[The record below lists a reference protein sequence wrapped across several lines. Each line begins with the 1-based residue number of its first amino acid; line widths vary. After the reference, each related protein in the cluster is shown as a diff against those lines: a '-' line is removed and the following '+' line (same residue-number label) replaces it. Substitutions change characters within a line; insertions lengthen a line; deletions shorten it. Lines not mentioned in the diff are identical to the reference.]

1 MSAGTLSGLQQA
13 VPRHALLGRP
23 GPPAPPDGVGE
34 LCERFADVC
43 RSAADA
49 LEIAAALEF
58 DGLNDQAVKAKYG
71 YADVF
76 DLAEEMHRRVPLD
89 PAEPPAEPDPW
100 RLGPARPALHG
111 LIYSLPALFFPA
123 AAGLLSGAASITV
136 LLVSMLV
143 SWSAGQGLAYL
154 GYVRLGRGDDTAT
167 KRTLR
172 YGFAVAAIG
181 IGVALAIT
189 GLVTGARTTALVFG
203 LGQGLY
209 MLCATVLMVL
219 RAERLLLLVL
229 APGCLAGAGFLA
241 LGRPSGLAPAVGWV
255 LAVTPVLGT
264 ALALWLTRGSGG
276 GKAFARAE
284 LAAAVPSATF
294 GLLAAALIAFPV
306 VPSWGAGPR
315 GVNVGALLAAL
326 PLSLSMGAA
335 EWTLFWYRRR
345 SRRLLRTTGRLRVFG
360 RRVRLVLLAA
370 LTQYLVATVLLISAV
385 TAIAWTARLAHPGWS
400 AVPQI
405 GAYLALGGAM
415 FLALLLQTMGARIVP
430 LAACAAAF
438 AVELAG
444 RGFGVQAQLAA
455 TIGLLL
461 FFCVYA
467 LAVLGKASRH
477 L

>member
-13 VPRHALLGRP
+13 
-23 GPPAPPDGVGE
+23 APPSRLPGHPVPADGITG
-34 LCERFADVC
+34 LCEQFADVC

-76 DLAEEMHRRVPLD
+76 DLAEELHRRVPLD

-100 RLGPARPALHG
+100 RLGPGRPALHG
-111 LIYSLPALFFPA
+111 LLYSLPALFFPA
-123 AAGLLSGAASITV
+123 AAGLLSGPASITV

-143 SWSAGQGLAYL
+143 SWSASQGLAYL
-154 GYVRLGRGDDTAT
+154 GYVRLGRGDDAAT

-172 YGFAVAAIG
+172 YGFAVAALG
-181 IGVALAIT
+181 VAVALAVA

-209 MLCATVLMVL
+209 LLGATVLMVL

-229 APGCLAGAGFLA
+229 TPGCLAGAGFLV
-241 LGRPSGLAPAVGWV
+241 LGRPAGLAAAVGWV
-255 LAVTPVLGT
+255 LVVTPLLGT
-264 ALALWLTRGSGG
+264 ALAFWLTRGGG
-276 GKAFARAE
+276 GRPFVRTE
-284 LAAAVPSATF
+284 LAAAVPSAVF

-306 VPSWGAGPR
+306 VPSWGAGPG
-315 GVNVGALLAAL
+315 GVNTGALLAAV

-345 SRRLLRTTGRLRVFG
+345 SRRLLRSTGRLRVFG

-370 LTQYLVATVLLISAV
+370 LTQYLVATVLLIAAA
-385 TAIAWTARLAHPGWS
+385 TALTWTSGLAGPDRGT
-400 AVPQI
+400 AGQI

-415 FLALLLQTMGARIVP
+415 FLALLLQTMGSRFVP
-430 LAACAAAF
+430 PAACAAAF
-438 AVELAG
+438 AVELAC
-444 RGFGVQAQLAA
+444 RGFGVRAQLAA
-455 TIGLLL
+455 MAGLLL
-461 FFCVYA
+461 FLCVYA

-477 L
+477 F